1 MSISWFK
8 WLLKSLYER
17 ESSGFENKP
26 KIKKDEKD
34 FRVWLLFYIEMV
46 VASKVSKTTS
56 SFAVLQ
62 NKVDEA
68 LTYVY
73 QLVQMDVKVVI

>member
-1 MSISWFK
+1 MSGN
-8 WLLKSLYER
+8 LLGLKT
-17 ESSGFENKP
+17 NQN
-26 KIKKDEKD
+26 KKDEKD